1 MTAEIDDSLQQ
12 RIVELNNTSALV
24 LAGPGCGKTHIL
36 ARRIFHANAF
46 HGVDFNEML
55 CVTFTN
61 RAAREMKS
69 RITNY
74 LGYRPA
80 GLFVGNIHRYCL
92 RFLFENELVAPDT
105 GILDEEDRDD
115 FLATLGLASASDVRN
130 FMNKAMYI
138 YQTAHDHPEHIVR
151 RPDRLPGDDD
161 FTRYDTYC
169 AYKEENRL
177 LDFDDILMRT
187 YTALSDENARDDY
200 KMASYTWVQVDEVQD
215 MTPLQLAIVELAS
228 RSSRATRLFLGD
240 EQQSIFNFTG
250 AGGRALDAIKRMCDG
265 NIMHLSRNYRSPRY
279 LVDLCNN
286 MAASWLN
293 IDPSLLPTPVYES
306 YLERPLLSFCASKG
320 NLRFVAANIA
330 RQWLAGNRDESVMI
344 LTRTNGEAEDMSFI
358 LEKAGIDHFLIPR
371 QDVFHRVGFKTLWS
385 HLAVIENRH
394 NNNAWSRLLYQTGAT
409 KTLSGARRL
418 TSQLRKAGI
427 AVDDLLRPAEEWTL
441 PRFKRAFENETIA
454 IIDTETTG
462 LDVFGD
468 DVVQIAAIKVRKG
481 EIIAGSELEIF
492 IESDK
497 PLPTELSDGSS
508 NPLCEIYA
516 EARKVSVHA
525 GFTQLAE
532 YLSDCVAMVAGHNT
546 EFDTA
551 ILRNNIRRRTT
562 LQVPEQ
568 LGAGHPAIDSLD
580 IARLL
585 YPRLRSYKLASL
597 ITKLNIEGSNT
608 HNAVDDAE
616 ATFNLLRHLYIKTEE
631 KLPLIAQAADNAVV
645 QRTAR
650 RLGKDYGEFYRSALL
665 RLDTC
670 GGSLCEELTEAHRF
684 FTESGAIEPVK
695 HFDYIL
701 KLVDTGIVDS
711 TLYPGLREQLSRY
724 LFDLLTYHE
733 SDLFAC
739 GIVKERLSVMTVHKA
754 KGLECENVIVLDV
767 QRRFDSIDD
776 HSRLLYVAFSR
787 ARKRLAIGTG
797 NYDDPVMQSVALHFS
812 PMSRREI
819 SVAVNSESVNMGCGS
834 DNY

>member
-46 HGVDFNEML
+46 HGIGFNEML

-74 LGYRPA
+74 LGYRPG

-92 RFLFENELVAPDT
+92 RFLFENELIAPDT
-105 GILDEEDRDD
+105 GILDEEDRDE
-115 FLATLGLASASDVRN
+115 FLATLGLVTASDVRD
-130 FMNKAMYI
+130 FTNKAMYI
-138 YQTAHDHPEHIVR
+138 YQTAHDHPNDIVR
-151 RPDRLPGDDD
+151 RLDRLPGDED
-161 FTRYDTYC
+161 FARYDTYC

-187 YTALSDENARDDY
+187 YTALCDENARDDY

-228 RSSRATRLFLGD
+228 RSERATRLFLGD

-286 MAASWLN
+286 MASSWLD

-330 RQWLAGNRDESVMI
+330 RQWLAGNRDENVMI

-385 HLAVIENRH
+385 HLAVIDNRH

-409 KTLSGARRL
+409 KTLSGAQRL

-427 AVDDLLRPAEEWTL
+427 AVDDLFRGTEEWTL
-441 PRFKRAFENETIA
+441 PRFKRLFENETIA

-468 DVVQIAAIKVRKG
+468 DVVQIAAVKVCKG
-481 EIIAGSELEIF
+481 EIVAGSELEIF

-497 PLPTELSDGSS
+497 PLPTELSDGSP
-508 NPLCEIYA
+508 NPLCDIYA
-516 EARKVSVHA
+516 EACRLSPQE
-525 GFTQLAE
+525 GFAILAE
-532 YLSDCVAMVAGHNT
+532 YLSGDIATVAGHNT
-546 EFDTA
+546 AFDTA
-551 ILRNNIRRRTT
+551 IISNNIRRRTT
-562 LQVPEQ
+562 LEVPEQ
-568 LGAGHPAIDSLD
+568 LKADRLTIDSLD

-585 YPRLRSYKLASL
+585 YPRLRSYKLTSL
-597 ITKLNIEGSNT
+597 ITKLNIEGCNS
-608 HNAVDDAE
+608 HNAVEDAA
-616 ATFNLLRHLYIKTEE
+616 ATFNLLKHLYIKAEE
-631 KLPLIAQAADNAVV
+631 KLPLIASAADNETVL
-645 QRTAR
+645 RTAR
-650 RLGKDYGEFYRSALL
+650 RLGKYYGEFFRSARQ
-665 RLDTC
+665 RLDVN
-670 GGSLCEELTEAHRF
+670 GGSICEELTAAHRF

-711 TLYPGLREQLSRY
+711 TLYPTLRDQLLRY

-733 SDLFAC
+733 SDLFAN

-787 ARKRLAIGTG
+787 ARKRLAIGTA

-819 SVAVNSESVNMGCGS
+819 SVAVNSESVNMCS
-834 DNY
+834 RDDY